1 MWTVKETYEYEQKHS
16 EPQFDVKYAHEH
28 DKKTVWGDK
37 KMEFTNSTLREL
49 WNNTYDCI
57 YEHYEMWIK
66 DVSVFE
72 NDPPS
77 ITDDHVRY
85 AMSMTVENMT
95 EDELPLKFRV
105 VNGYL
110 VIVGDYHSGLTETK
124 EFYEE
129 FYHLVFGFNFDV
141 PSNIPEDEEEDES
154 EDVDDEEEDDDDFE
168 DDEDDD
174 DWEDYDEDDESEEPP
189 KKKGTKKVTKKK
201 SSAKKKATPA
211 KKAKKATPAKKAAKT
226 KAATKTKAKKA
237 PAKSTKKAK
246 KTTKRGKKK

>member
-1 MWTVKETYEYEQKHS
+1 MDETTRDLIKKYSPMWTVKETYEYEQKHS

-141 PSNIPEDEEEDES
+141 PSNIPEDEEEAEVFIGKVHDE
-154 EDVDDEEEDDDDFE
+154 FN
-168 DDEDDD
+168 
-174 DWEDYDEDDESEEPP
+174 
-189 KKKGTKKVTKKK
+189 
-201 SSAKKKATPA
+201 
-211 KKAKKATPAKKAAKT
+211 
-226 KAATKTKAKKA
+226 
-237 PAKSTKKAK
+237 
-246 KTTKRGKKK
+246 KRMKEKLGDRYISGNKEK